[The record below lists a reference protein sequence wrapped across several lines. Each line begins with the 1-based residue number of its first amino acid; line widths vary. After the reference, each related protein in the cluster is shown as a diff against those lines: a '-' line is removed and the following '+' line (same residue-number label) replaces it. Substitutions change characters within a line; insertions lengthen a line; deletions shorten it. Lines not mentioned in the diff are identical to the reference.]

1 MQPIGKPMKKRILV
15 AGLFHETH
23 TFLET
28 PTPLEAFSIRNGESL
43 LDAAGDGS
51 PLAGALEVASA
62 CGWHVLP
69 AADFRATPSGT
80 VEDEVFEAFC
90 ELVSSY
96 DQHRSDRIDG
106 IFLVLHGAMVCR
118 SIPDVEGELITRLRR
133 LPGADELPIC
143 GVLDLHGNISRRT
156 IEGSQGFWAYR
167 TNPHIDACIAAMNA
181 ATMLDQILKTGR
193 KPTALFDS
201 VPIMWPPTG
210 TGTDDEPMRGLEAMA
225 AEIAKIAAVN
235 VMAGFSFADTFD
247 TGVSFSAVT
256 FGNPEPVRRHLR
268 SLCDFAVRHREQGNV
283 LEPPLETVMP
293 NVLDCVAHGQTP
305 VGLVE
310 PADNVGGGAPGDADH
325 LTCFVGARRRGGG
338 RRHQ

>member
-1 MQPIGKPMKKRILV
+1 MKKRVLI

-28 PTPLEAFSIRNGESL
+28 PTSLDGFSIRTGEEI
-43 LDAAGDGS
+43 LDATGDGS
-51 PLAGALEVASA
+51 PLAGALEVACS
-62 CGWHVLP
+62 CGWEVLP

-80 VEDEVFEAFC
+80 VEDAVFETFWR
-90 ELVSSY
+90 ELVSAY
-96 DQHRSDRIDG
+96 DRYRHDEIDG
-106 IFLVLHGAMVCR
+106 IFLVLHGAMVCQT
-118 SIPDVEGELITRLRR
+118 IPDVEGELIARLRR
-133 LPGADELPIC
+133 LPGAGELPIC

-293 NVLDCVAHGQTP
+293 KVLDCVARSDARGTCRAGRQRWRRSA
-305 VGLVE
+305 GGC
-310 PADNVGGGAPGDADH
+310 ADRLACV
-325 LTCFVGARRRGGG
+325 VGARRRGGG
-338 RRHQ
+338 HRHQ